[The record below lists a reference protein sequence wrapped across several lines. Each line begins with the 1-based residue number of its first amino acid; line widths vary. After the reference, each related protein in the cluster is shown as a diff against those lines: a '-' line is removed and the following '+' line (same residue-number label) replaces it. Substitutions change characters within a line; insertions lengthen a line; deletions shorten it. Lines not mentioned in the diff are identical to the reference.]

1 MFRLNI
7 GSNNFTA
14 TSILKEKR
22 KEKEKTYSIDNKE
35 MIKYLNKCT
44 TKEEEILLSDQ
55 QSPFNK

>member
-1 MFRLNI
+1 VIDVIFRLNI

-35 MIKYLNKCT
+35 MIKYLNKCI
-44 TKEEEILLSDQ
+44 TKEEEILL
-55 QSPFNK
+55 N